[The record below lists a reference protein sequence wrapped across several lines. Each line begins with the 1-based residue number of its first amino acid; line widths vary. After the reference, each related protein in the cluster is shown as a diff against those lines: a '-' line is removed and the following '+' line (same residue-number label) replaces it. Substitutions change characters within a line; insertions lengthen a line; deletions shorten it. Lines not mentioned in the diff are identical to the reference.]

1 MTKVKTSDDTVES
14 MTEFARRVDATTIES
29 LWATGATKWSS
40 PDGSIGAFVAEMD
53 FGIDPRITTAL
64 HDAVDSGA
72 FGYMPKGVAAD
83 LSESTASFLERR
95 YAWKVAP
102 GDIRAIPD
110 VIMGLE
116 LAMEHCSAPGS
127 KIIVPTP
134 SYMPFLMVPQMRGRE
149 IIEMPLAVRDGRY
162 EFDRDAL
169 QRAFDEGGNLLL
181 LCNPYNPVGRVF
193 ERRELEDIAEVVERN
208 GGRVFSDEIWAPL
221 VFSGSQ
227 HIPYATVSSASAA
240 HTITAM
246 SASKA
251 WNLPGLKCAEL
262 VLTSDRDR
270 ETWER
275 IGPFA
280 GHGTSNL
287 GAIAN
292 SVAFREGD
300 AWLADVVPYLQSNR
314 DRLIELLAE
323 EIPEAWMPTP
333 EGTYVSWIDFSRT
346 GSGDRPAEFFGREA
360 GVLLTEGTMCG
371 KVGAGFARLIFATPH
386 PILEQVIRSLGR
398 SLRDSATA

>member
-1 MTKVKTSDDTVES
+1 MAPILKG
-14 MTEFARRVDATTIES
+14 MTEFARRIDATTIES
-29 LWATGATKWSS
+29 LRATGATKWSAA
-40 PDGSIGAFVAEMD
+40 DGNIGAFVAEMD
-53 FGIDPRITTAL
+53 FGIDPHITAAL
-64 HDAVDSGA
+64 HRAVDDGS
-72 FGYMPKGVAAD
+72 FGYMPKGISAD
-83 LSESTASFLERR
+83 MSEATASFLERK
-95 YAWKVAP
+95 YAWAVAP
-102 GDIRAIPD
+102 ADVWPIPD

-134 SYMPFLMVPQMRGRE
+134 SYMPFLTVPPMRGRE
-149 IIEMPLAVRDGRY
+149 VIEMPLAIRDGRY
-162 EFDRDAL
+162 EFDLDAL
-169 QRAFDEGGNLLL
+169 QRAFDDGGGLLL

-193 ERRELEDIAEVVERN
+193 TRAELEGIAEVVERN

-221 VFSGSQ
+221 VYSGSV
-227 HIPYATVSSASAA
+227 HTPYATISAATAA

-251 WNLPGLKCAEL
+251 WNLPGLKCAQL

-275 IGPFA
+275 IGPFS

-300 AWLADVVPYLQSNR
+300 PWLADLVPYLEGNR
-314 DRLIELLAE
+314 DRLLDLLAH
-323 EIPEAWMPTP
+323 EIPDAWMPVP
-333 EGTYVSWIDFSRT
+333 EGTYVSWIDFRGAVPS
-346 GSGDRPAEFFGREA
+346 DRPAEFFGREA
-360 GVLLTEGTMCG
+360 GVTLTEGTMCG
-371 KVGAGFARLIFATPH
+371 AVGAGHTRLIYATPR
-386 PILEQVIRSLGR
+386 PILEQVVRSLGR
-398 SLRDSATA
+398 SVRESAAA